1 VSLRSMLAVPMA
13 VIMLITVVLV
23 AVLSVGSIRSW
34 QDGQS
39 ALGRMEQLR
48 RLMAFEEAFGEER
61 SPTNTALSAPFVVTP
76 ELGAA
81 IALRRRISDLRLR
94 EFATLPGVSDRVRA
108 AIDDVSTH
116 LSAARA
122 NADAVLRQAPERRSD
137 FDIRAGIEEMVALP
151 SLLFPTVDQMLAE
164 MTAADPTLAT
174 LLTATRTASDLRLY
188 AGSIAARFKLV
199 MARRQPIAP
208 HDLDQILIQ
217 QGRIIELHLLLLGDI
232 GIADVA
238 EQIRDVVQSMEGR
251 YFGTAQRVI
260 DQMISTG
267 VSDGKFS
274 LTQQEFIA
282 HYVPGLAPLSAVR
295 DSLFALTRQKMQ
307 ANQAARLHWLEVT
320 VALGGAVLLAVL
332 AALLMLHRWIIRP
345 LAELAAMII
354 RLAHGD
360 RSVRWTARHGSQ
372 EIAELANA
380 IEVLRVATIEADA
393 AAARRR
399 VELQRWAAQLRLVL
413 DTIDLMHT
421 RTATITDVLP
431 ALLEQLGTLAQGTLT
446 QGTLTQG
453 TMAQGTM
460 AQGTMADGEV
470 AAPPGLA
477 LAIAAT
483 HAGID
488 VLRNAG
494 GRLDAA
500 LRRMHSVG
508 DGEDIRI
515 DELNAAMDE
524 VAGVVTAIQEAVNG
538 VPHITLSAMRDLSA
552 QTSRFNPPRGA
563 PVRAVHE
570 RILAQVQEMAA
581 AAGGLQS
588 ALTQATHGLG
598 ELARLRA

>member
-1 VSLRSMLAVPMA
+1 MKLRSMLAVPMA

-23 AVLSVGSIRSW
+23 AVLAAGSIRSW
-34 QDGQS
+34 RDGQS

-48 RLMAFEEAFGEER
+48 LLMAFEEALGVER
-61 SPTNTALSAPFVVTP
+61 SPTNTALSAPFAVTP

-81 IALRRRISDLRLR
+81 IVMRRQITDLRLR
-94 EFATLPGVSDRVRA
+94 EFAALPGASDRVRA
-108 AIDDVSTH
+108 AVDELSTH

-122 NADAVLRQAPERRSD
+122 NADTVLQRPPERRSD
-137 FDIRAGIEEMVALP
+137 FDVRAGIEEMVALP
-151 SLLFPTVDQMLAE
+151 LLLFPTVDQMLAE
-164 MTAADPTLAT
+164 MTASDPTLAT

-188 AGSIAARFKLV
+188 AGSMAARFNLV
-199 MARRQPIAP
+199 IARRQPITP
-208 HDLDQILIQ
+208 HDFDQILIQ
-217 QGRIIELHLLLLGDI
+217 QGRILELHLLLLGNI
-232 GIADVA
+232 GIADVG
-238 EQIRDVVQSMEGR
+238 EQSRDEVQSMEGR
-251 YFGTAQRVI
+251 YFGTAQRAI
-260 DQMISTG
+260 DQMISAG
-267 VSDGKFS
+267 LSDGKFS

-282 HYVPGLAPLSAVR
+282 QYAPGLATLSAVR
-295 DSLFALTRQKMQ
+295 DRLFALTRQRMQ
-307 ANQAARLHWLEVT
+307 TNQAARLHRLEAT
-320 VALGGAVLLAVL
+320 AAAGGAVLLAVL
-332 AALLMLHRWIIRP
+332 AALLMLHQWIIRP
-345 LAELAAMII
+345 LAALAVMII

-360 RSVRWTARHGSQ
+360 RSVRWTARRGSR

-399 VELQRWAAQLRLVL
+399 IELQRWTAQLRQVL

-421 RTATITDVLP
+421 RAATITDVLP
-431 ALLEQLGTLAQGTLT
+431 ALLEQLRTLAQGTL
-446 QGTLTQG
+446 
-453 TMAQGTM
+453 AQG
-460 AQGTMADGEV
+460 DV

-488 VLRNAG
+488 VLRHAN

-500 LRRMHSVG
+500 LQRMHSVG
-508 DGEDIRI
+508 DREDISI

-552 QTSRFNPPRGA
+552 QTSQFNPPRGGPA
-563 PVRAVHE
+563 RAVHE